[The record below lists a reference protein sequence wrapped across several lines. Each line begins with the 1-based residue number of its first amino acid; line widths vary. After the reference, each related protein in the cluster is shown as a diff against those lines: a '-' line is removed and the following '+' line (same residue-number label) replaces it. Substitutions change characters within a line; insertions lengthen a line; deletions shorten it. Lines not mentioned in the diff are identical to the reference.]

1 MYLKAIFEEFENYDF
16 SLIYQK
22 NVKNSNTKKFDYK
35 CKFVENFKN
44 SLFKPNLMPE
54 SQKLYK
60 MTSLS

>member
-1 MYLKAIFEEFENYDF
+1 MHLKAIFEEFENYDF
-16 SLIYQK
+16 SPIYQK
-22 NVKNSNTKKFDYK
+22 NVKNSNTKKFS
-35 CKFVENFKN
+35 FKN